1 MKALWDAGR
10 PLTRPELDG
19 ALCGHR
25 WAATTVLGLLSRL
38 EGKGFLTRRR
48 QGRGYLYAPA
58 VPREAYLAV
67 EGRSALGL
75 SLIHICVGA
84 GRALSLRGRLFPPP
98 PPPCALRP
106 AFQFAFQG
114 LPRRSILIETRSA
127 AHRSGISRGR

>member
-1 MKALWDAGR
+1 MQPILKRLPDAELEVMKALWDAGR

-58 VPREAYLAV
+58 RA
-67 EGRSALGL
+67 
-75 SLIHICVGA
+75 A
-84 GRALSLRGRLFPPP
+84 GRRIWRWRGARPWGGCLRAAPKTWW
-98 PPPCALRP
+98 PPCTNV
-106 AFQFAFQG
+106 
-114 LPRRSILIETRSA
+114 TR
-127 AHRSGISRGR
+127 

>member
-1 MKALWDAGR
+1 MHPILKRLPDAELEVMKALWDAGR

-67 EGRSALGL
+67 EGRSALGRMF
-75 SLIHICVGA
+75 A
-84 GRALSLRGRLFPPP
+84 GSAKNLVAALHECDALSRQEIDELSAYLEALKRGD
-98 PPPCALRP
+98 A
-106 AFQFAFQG
+106 
-114 LPRRSILIETRSA
+114 
-127 AHRSGISRGR
+127 